1 MKRGMTTSPELS
13 TATNGI
19 GLMGTIFPPDLYEAG
34 GYFESRRQLSLHV
47 HYATLDFGG
56 FDC

>member
-1 MKRGMTTSPELS
+1 
-13 TATNGI
+13 
-19 GLMGTIFPPDLYEAG
+19 MGTIFPPDLYEAG
-34 GYFESRRQLSLHV
+34 GFFESRRQLSLHV